1 MSGTT
6 LDYTAPA
13 GMGGDDTGDQ
23 ATQAAV
29 VAAQTVDETAQAIT
43 THEGVVT
50 AAFVFSYNGAT
61 IPYALFQQII
71 ADVPLYT
78 ALNASSVAAAS
89 ITWNN

>member
-13 GMGGDDTGDQ
+13 GMGGGDTGDQ

-29 VAAQTVDETAQAIT
+29 VAAQTADEAAQAIT

-61 IPYALFQQII
+61 ITYSLFQQII